1 MKETKF
7 KQTELGMIPSDWE
20 VKKIGEL
27 TNVLTGFPFPGN
39 TILENGN
46 VRLLRGVNI
55 TEGQIRHSDDI
66 DRFYSGNIESL
77 REYAL
82 REDDLVIGMDG
93 SKVGK
98 NSAIIHKNE
107 SGNLLVQRV
116 ARLRVKNS
124 KQPISYLFYFIS
136 SNNFIAY
143 IDSLKTNS
151 AIPHISPA
159 DIRNYTIPL
168 PSKIEEQQHI
178 ANALSDVDTLINN
191 LEKLIA
197 KKKNIKQG
205 AMQQLLTGKKR
216 LPGFGSD
223 ERTGSRP
230 TDERRK
236 ACHSERS
243 AKREVEESSGYKM
256 TELGLIPSDWEVK
269 TFGELFDILPN
280 NTLSRAELNED
291 SGSFKNIHYG
301 DVLVKFPEW
310 IDCSKNTLPFINS
323 GAKFN
328 HTALQDGDVIIADTA
343 EDETVGKSTE
353 IYNVGKM
360 KIVSGLHTIPIRPK
374 KKFASKWLGYFINS
388 ACWHDQILPFI
399 TGTKVSAISKTAIA
413 ETKFFYPAKIDEQT
427 AIANV
432 LSDMDT
438 EISALETKLAKYR
451 TLKTGMMQQ
460 LLTGKIRLV

>member
-1 MKETKF
+1 MTDKPKF
-7 KQTELGMIPSDWE
+7 KQTEVGMIPSDWE
-20 VKKIGEL
+20 VKLLGEITDVRDGTHDSPKYYDIGYKFVTSKNLINGKID
-27 TNVLTGFPFPGN
+27 FS
-39 TILENGN
+39 
-46 VRLLRGVNI
+46 NI
-55 TEGQIRHSDDI
+55 QYISKI
-66 DRFYSGNIESL
+66 DFDKINER
-77 REYAL
+77 
-82 REDDLVIGMDG
+82 
-93 SKVGK
+93 SKVDINDILFAMIGTIGNPVLITKEPDFAIK
-98 NSAIIHKNE
+98 NVALFKDKRCTNQAYLKFYLSSALALNRMLDDAK
-107 SGNLLVQRV
+107 G
-116 ARLRVKNS
+116 
-124 KQPISYLFYFIS
+124 
-136 SNNFIAY
+136 SNQKF
-143 IDSLKTNS
+143 
-151 AIPHISPA
+151 
-159 DIRNYTIPL
+159 IPL
-168 PSKIEEQQHI
+168 SYFRSFLVPLPPTIEEQQRI
-178 ANALSDVDTLINN
+178 ASALSDVDALINN

-236 ACHSERS
+236 ECHSERS

-256 TELGLIPSDWEVK
+256 TELGMIPSDWEVK

-291 SGSFKNIHYG
+291 SGSFKNVHYG

-451 TLKTGMMQQ
+451 KLKTGMMQQ